1 MCSQRRYKA
10 SNILDKLIDINCTQF
25 QGTVQVS
32 RELRREI
39 KQGICSLGIY
49 LIFIFSKQFFSS
61 KRILLYLPNKMN
73 PPQYSPSLGSS
84 LIFHYLQK

>member
-49 LIFIFSKQFFSS
+49 LIFIFESNSFHLKN
-61 KRILLYLPNKMN
+61 LTL
-73 PPQYSPSLGSS
+73 SP
-84 LIFHYLQK
+84 K

>member
-32 RELRREI
+32 RELRREM
-39 KQGICSLGIY
+39 KQDICSLGIY
-49 LIFIFSKQFFSS
+49 LIFIFESNSFHLKN
-61 KRILLYLPNKMN
+61 LTL
-73 PPQYSPSLGSS
+73 SP
-84 LIFHYLQK
+84 K

>member
-32 RELRREI
+32 RELRREMKLI
-39 KQGICSLGIY
+39 LEVNCLVQEPDWLREASLVA
-49 LIFIFSKQFFSS
+49 LSE
-61 KRILLYLPNKMN
+61 RA
-73 PPQYSPSLGSS
+73 QYEEHEATPREKLT
-84 LIFHYLQK
+84 